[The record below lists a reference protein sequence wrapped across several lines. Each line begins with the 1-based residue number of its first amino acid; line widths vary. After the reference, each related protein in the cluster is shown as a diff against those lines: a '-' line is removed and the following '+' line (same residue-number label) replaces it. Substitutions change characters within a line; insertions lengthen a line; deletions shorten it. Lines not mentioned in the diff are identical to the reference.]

1 MEDYLREFRGYVN
14 GILQYTFP
22 LHWIDEIL
30 CCNNMILVRY
40 YDETLK
46 SNRLSNTEIT
56 EIKVDYINI
65 K

>member
-14 GILQYTFP
+14 GSLQYTFP